1 MKTSKVKLFICV
13 LAAVVI
19 LASAAITSLAVS
31 LGDSY
36 EDAVYSGLLPNVLG
50 DNYEQLISGYRL
62 ENTGGNNLSL
72 SDINSKY
79 FSFES
84 DITFVSGNLNTSFI
98 F

>member
-19 LASAAITSLAVS
+19 LASAAITGLAAS

-36 EDAVYSGLLPNVLG
+36 EDAVYSGVLPNVLG

-62 ENTGGNNLSL
+62 ENTGGNHLSL
-72 SDINSKY
+72 SDIRY
-79 FSFES
+79 
-84 DITFVSGNLNTSFI
+84 
-98 F
+98 